1 MSLLQV
7 QTTFA
12 SADDATRVAS
22 ALLAEKLAACCQIV
36 PGLTSLYVW
45 EGKLRE
51 EPEVL
56 LLAKTTERRWPEL
69 RDRVIELHPYD
80 TPEVIATVVS
90 HVSFE
95 YMAWVKDSV
104 DG

>member
-1 MSLLQV
+1 MSLIQV

-12 SADDATRVAS
+12 SGEDAARVAQ
-22 ALLAEKLAACCQIV
+22 ALLAESLAACCQIV
-36 PGLTSLYVW
+36 PGMTSLYVW

-56 LLAKTTERRWPEL
+56 LLVKTTEQCWPAL
-69 RDRVIELHPYD
+69 RDRIVELHPYD
-80 TPEVIATVVS
+80 TPEVIATAVS

-104 DG
+104 KG